1 MSVLDDIEAV
11 IPRLRRAARALTRD
25 AASADDLVQD
35 SLERALARRHRWRGD
50 GPVAGWIWKIM
61 LNIHRDA
68 LRRRAT
74 HLVVVGDLPTEPL
87 PGNAAGVRPLLGEVE
102 AAMARLPAD
111 QREALVLVALE
122 GMSLADAAAVL
133 GLPEGTLVS
142 RLGRARSSLR
152 AMTGRAGGQD
162 GGPQGGRAEPKEQTR

>member
-11 IPRLRRAARALTRD
+11 IPRLRRSARALTRD
-25 AASADDLVQD
+25 AASADDLVQA

-50 GPVAGWIWKIM
+50 GPVAGWLWKIM
-61 LNIHRDA
+61 LTTHRDR

-74 HLVVVGDLPTEPL
+74 HLVVVGDLPTEPA
-87 PGNAAGVRPLLGEVE
+87 PGNAAGERVHLGEVE

-111 QREALVLVALE
+111 QRQVLVLVALE

-133 GLPEGTLVS
+133 GVPEGTLVS
-142 RLGRARSSLR
+142 RLGRARASLQ
-152 AMTGRAGGQD
+152 AMTGPGGGQD
-162 GGPQGGRAEPKEQTR
+162 CGPDGGREERKGQVR

>member
-25 AASADDLVQD
+25 AASADDLVQN

-61 LNIHRDA
+61 LNIHRDT

-87 PGNAAGVRPLLGEVE
+87 PGNAAGEHPLLGEVE
-102 AAMARLPAD
+102 TAMARLPAD

-133 GLPEGTLVS
+133 GVHEGTLVS

-152 AMTGRAGGQD
+152 AMTERADGQD
-162 GGPQGGRAEPKEQTR
+162 SGPEGGRAEPKEQTR